1 MAVTDSTSQ
10 AAEMIKSWAEVQQ
23 KMWSRWQELWLES
36 LKGAGEAA
44 GGESQGSP
52 TEQARQVLEAWDQ
65 SVKRALEAQLE
76 WTRIWAER
84 VAESS
89 NVPPQLI
96 SGARQLQEST
106 KAWTELQTRLWE
118 SWLGAAGGPAASSGA
133 EMFQETARKL
143 AEAQAEWFRQWS
155 GMAQAQASK
164 ESPRGGRKE

>member
-1 MAVTDSTSQ
+1 
-10 AAEMIKSWAEVQQ
+10 MIKSWADVQQ
-23 KMWSRWQELWLES
+23 KMWSRWQELWLEG
-36 LKGAGEAA
+36 LKGAGDAA
-44 GGESQGSP
+44 GGESQGAP

-96 SGARQLQEST
+96 SSARQMQESA

-118 SWLGAAGGPAASSGA
+118 NWLGAAGGPAASSGT

-155 GMAQAQASK
+155 GTAQEQASK
-164 ESPRGGRKE
+164 QPPRGGRKE